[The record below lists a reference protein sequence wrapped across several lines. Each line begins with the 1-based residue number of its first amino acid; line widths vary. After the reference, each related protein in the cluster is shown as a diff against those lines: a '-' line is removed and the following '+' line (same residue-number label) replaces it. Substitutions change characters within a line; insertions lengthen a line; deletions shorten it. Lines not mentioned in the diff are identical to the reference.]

1 MEKKGEHSQRT
12 VEMWRKM
19 KKTRGKW
26 GNQAKRRVILIA
38 ITANS
43 KKRIA
48 TAEHVHPK
56 GYILLN
62 C

>member
-26 GNQAKRRVILIA
+26 GNQAKRRVIA

-56 GYILLN
+56 GYRLLK
-62 C
+62 